1 MSATAT
7 EQADILTVLVL
18 VKERWKVAK
27 KIGGGGFGEIYEA
40 LDLLTRVSVA
50 LKVESALQP
59 KQVLK
64 MEVAVLK
71 KLQGKDHVCRFVGC
85 GRNDRFNYVVME
97 LQGRNLADLRRS
109 MTRGTFTISTTL
121 RLGRQILEAIESI
134 HSVGFLHRD
143 IKPSN
148 FAMGRFPSTCRTCYM
163 LDFGLA
169 RQFTNSC
176 QEVRPPRPVAGFRGT
191 VRYAS
196 VNAHKNKEMGRHDDL
211 WSLFYMLVEFMVGQ
225 LPWRKIKD
233 KEHVGKLKDTYDHR
247 LMLKHLPAEFTV
259 FLDHISNLDYFTK
272 PDYQLLMSVF
282 DNSMKTYNV
291 VENDPYDWERTGS
304 DGTLS
309 INATA
314 TTPQHHTRLTPAHM
328 GMANASLVPGDLA
341 RENTDDVLQD
351 EQLSDNGEN
360 NPPPDRLPGSP
371 SMPRA
376 NQEADVWEMLDRD
389 RNRIRT
395 AVWKAATEEEHSN
408 NQGGLQS
415 PHANPSLGSPVRVHS
430 EMLGASG
437 QDGGGPLLRKLRNIH
452 SFELDRRLTLEAK
465 PSPERFLE
473 ACSVKQQ
480 GCGQE
485 KGSEVGQGV
494 SVPAVGATA
503 LGRAGGSERVWHY
516 DEEFISGGGTN
527 GSSPK
532 PVSPHSPGSLEQG
545 EGAPSSGGFVAL
557 NLSSGRGEV
566 DSREWVMVE
575 RPSESP
581 GTGTG
586 AKATTSPSE
595 EEEEDLEVLE
605 VPLGAGQGSRGSP
618 SPGQVHGDRNGNLQ
632 GSPGSRTGPP
642 RVDRLELSVGHPPG
656 SLPPITPTSPAEG
669 LAEEVLT
676 QLPTSPPSL
685 PEEVLA
691 RTSSPLLL
699 RSPSPHTQTLLTTL
713 SDPLHQRDPPG
724 MRHSYS
730 ANHQQ
735 HLLRPT
741 SCSSCHAS
749 LPPPPH
755 PGSARNQSPTGRRK
769 LPAIPAGAANS
780 RFPSVIRITRAQ
792 LQQLTAQRSQSG
804 SDSAPHCLLLERRGE
819 AAAEAKQPQDNTAT
833 ADIHSSQ
840 GQERLPTPNHTFT
853 QPGSQPASPTTLHDL
868 LADTLV
874 NGGDTNTQTHTKA
887 HSPVPSRMSSP
898 HSPRSPV
905 SPNSPRSHSPRSP
918 RSPHSPVL
926 GLVNGHLSPPAYGQ
940 GDGSSGAFPELKD
953 HESDQPRPDKGD
965 GVETS
970 DPAPAL
976 TPSSLPSAPRRDPSR
991 RLSRI
996 PVLEPSSLLDLLP
1009 TPGSAMEKLLQK
1021 KAHHHQGGG
1030 HHPAPSP
1037 TASPSLSHRGSM
1049 MASLPRGEQLSSGS
1063 DRSETADESFLGS
1076 RSDRQ
1081 GDDAPSLSSSS
1092 SPLSRKSR
1100 IPRPV
1105 NLPNPATEQER
1116 AAQYLPRPP
1125 PGKPPSRPAVEGRLR
1140 RYRIRAG
1147 STSDSDLLTCLA
1159 QLMHHGHGGGSVRGS
1174 PHHGRSSAQHG
1185 GSRMGMCSLTSSPHH
1200 HHHRSSSASP
1210 RSSSSLQR
1218 SVSSSPSRH
1227 EHRGGERG
1235 GGGVCFGRSRS
1246 PPSFSGSPPP
1256 PRRSYPHH
1264 QETCCGRQART
1275 GPFHQHAPRGKVCS
1289 REERER
1295 KCSSKL
1301 SSR

>member
-360 NPPPDRLPGSP
+360 NPPPERLPGSP

-376 NQEADVWEMLDRD
+376 NQEADVWEMLDHD
-389 RNRIRT
+389 RNRIKT

-430 EMLGASG
+430 EMVGASG

-473 ACSVKQQ
+473 AW
-480 GCGQE
+480 
-485 KGSEVGQGV
+485 
-494 SVPAVGATA
+494 SVPLLTPC
-503 LGRAGGSERVWHY
+503 RAGGSDRVWHY

-642 RVDRLELSVGHPPG
+642 RVDRLELSVGHPG
-656 SLPPITPTSPAEG
+656 SVPPITPTSPAEG
-669 LAEEVLT
+669 LAEGVLT
-676 QLPTSPPSL
+676 Q
-685 PEEVLA
+685 V
-691 RTSSPLLL
+691 RTSWTSITQFTVTHSAILL
-699 RSPSPHTQTLLTTL
+699 HT
-713 SDPLHQRDPPG
+713 
-724 MRHSYS
+724 
-730 ANHQQ
+730 
-735 HLLRPT
+735 
-741 SCSSCHAS
+741 S
-749 LPPPPH
+749 L
-755 PGSARNQSPTGRRK
+755 
-769 LPAIPAGAANS
+769 
-780 RFPSVIRITRAQ
+780 
-792 LQQLTAQRSQSG
+792 
-804 SDSAPHCLLLERRGE
+804 
-819 AAAEAKQPQDNTAT
+819 
-833 ADIHSSQ
+833 
-840 GQERLPTPNHTFT
+840 
-853 QPGSQPASPTTLHDL
+853 
-868 LADTLV
+868 
-874 NGGDTNTQTHTKA
+874 
-887 HSPVPSRMSSP
+887 
-898 HSPRSPV
+898 
-905 SPNSPRSHSPRSP
+905 
-918 RSPHSPVL
+918 
-926 GLVNGHLSPPAYGQ
+926 
-940 GDGSSGAFPELKD
+940 
-953 HESDQPRPDKGD
+953 
-965 GVETS
+965 
-970 DPAPAL
+970 
-976 TPSSLPSAPRRDPSR
+976 
-991 RLSRI
+991 
-996 PVLEPSSLLDLLP
+996 
-1009 TPGSAMEKLLQK
+1009 
-1021 KAHHHQGGG
+1021 
-1030 HHPAPSP
+1030 
-1037 TASPSLSHRGSM
+1037 
-1049 MASLPRGEQLSSGS
+1049 
-1063 DRSETADESFLGS
+1063 
-1076 RSDRQ
+1076 
-1081 GDDAPSLSSSS
+1081 
-1092 SPLSRKSR
+1092 
-1100 IPRPV
+1100 
-1105 NLPNPATEQER
+1105 
-1116 AAQYLPRPP
+1116 
-1125 PGKPPSRPAVEGRLR
+1125 
-1140 RYRIRAG
+1140 
-1147 STSDSDLLTCLA
+1147 
-1159 QLMHHGHGGGSVRGS
+1159 
-1174 PHHGRSSAQHG
+1174 
-1185 GSRMGMCSLTSSPHH
+1185 
-1200 HHHRSSSASP
+1200 
-1210 RSSSSLQR
+1210 
-1218 SVSSSPSRH
+1218 
-1227 EHRGGERG
+1227 
-1235 GGGVCFGRSRS
+1235 
-1246 PPSFSGSPPP
+1246 
-1256 PRRSYPHH
+1256 
-1264 QETCCGRQART
+1264 
-1275 GPFHQHAPRGKVCS
+1275 
-1289 REERER
+1289 
-1295 KCSSKL
+1295 
-1301 SSR
+1301 